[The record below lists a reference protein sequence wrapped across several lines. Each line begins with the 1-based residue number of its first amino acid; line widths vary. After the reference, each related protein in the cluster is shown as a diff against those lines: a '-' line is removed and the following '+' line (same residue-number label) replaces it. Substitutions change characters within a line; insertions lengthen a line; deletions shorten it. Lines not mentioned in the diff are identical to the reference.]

1 MQKISFKNIM
11 DSNYIKLI
19 GRNYYDDDLDAV
31 MMSQSASG
39 FTIKFK
45 GTSLTLDLVTTNSEI
60 DSKRPFIAI
69 IIDGNYNNPRVVS
82 LNKPLYKNFIIVS
95 GLDDVDHEITVI
107 KRNEAL
113 ESFFGLKSVST
124 DGFFIE
130 KVIKPRYIEIL
141 GDSTV
146 AGYGNEVPNG
156 VLKASDN
163 TNIMKTFT
171 YIAAQKFDADY
182 SIICASGWGV
192 VGSVWTNPQTVNL
205 CEIYKRRYYGT
216 LDVNT
221 LTHKYSEKIYDFS
234 NNRQSDVIV
243 LSIGANDLTY
253 VDAGYQISE
262 EEGLKRI
269 EVFNEE
275 YLKLLEFINELHPN
289 AEIFMVSWQEIPM
302 YYLVKKAFDAANMSN
317 THIVTVTG
325 DMKSAKHH
333 PSAQCHI
340 EISDILINEISKIMG
355 WEI

>member
-1 MQKISFKNIM
+1 MKNIPLKNIIG
-11 DSNYIKLI
+11 SSYIKLI
-19 GRNYYDDDLDAV
+19 GRTYYDDKLEAI
-31 MMSQSASG
+31 MMPQSASG
-39 FTIKFK
+39 FTVKFY
-45 GTSLTLDLVTTNSEI
+45 GTLLSLDLVATNWAIE
-60 DSKRPFIAI
+60 SKRPFIAI
-69 IIDGNYNNPRVVS
+69 IIDRDYNNPRVIS
-82 LNKPLYKNFIIVS
+82 LNKPIYIDFVVVS
-95 GLDDVDHEITVI
+95 GLDDTEHEITII

-113 ESFFGLKSVST
+113 ESFFGLKSIST

-156 VLKASDN
+156 ILKASDN

-205 CEIYKRRYYGT
+205 CEIYKKRYYGT
-216 LDVNT
+216 LDINT
-221 LTHKYSEKIYDFS
+221 LTHKYSERIYDFS
-234 NNRQSDVIV
+234 NNRQADVIV

-269 EVFNEE
+269 EIFTQE
-275 YLKLLEFINELHPN
+275 YLSLLNFINSIHSN
-289 AEIFMVSWQEIPM
+289 VEIIMVSWQEIPM

-317 THIVTVTG
+317 THIITVTG

-340 EISDILINEISKIMG
+340 EISDILINEISKIKG
-355 WEI
+355 WKI

>member
-1 MQKISFKNIM
+1 MQKISLKNIM

-19 GRNYYDDDLDAV
+19 GRNYYDDELDAV

-45 GTSLTLDLVTTNSEI
+45 GTSLTLDLVTTNSQI

-69 IIDGNYNNPRVVS
+69 IIDGNYNNPRVIS
-82 LNKPLYKNFIIVS
+82 LNKPLYNNFIIVS
-95 GLDDVDHEITVI
+95 ELDDVDHEITVI

-192 VGSVWTNPQTVNL
+192 VGSIWTNPQTVNL

-234 NNRQSDVIV
+234 NNRQADVIV

-253 VDAGYQISE
+253 VDAGYQTSE
-262 EEGLKRI
+262 EEVLKRI
-269 EVFNEE
+269 EVFTEE
-275 YLKLLEFINELHPN
+275 YLKLLEFINKLHPN

-302 YYLVKKAFDAANMSN
+302 YYLVKKVFDAANMSN